1 MDIYKLCYWCI
12 CFTSFVHTVCSTIR
26 GQCNKT
32 RSFQTLTQET
42 RYMLPGAVMSY
53 ANGELKSINQSFVNI
68 KRRPLYPT
76 KCDVQLNYKT
86 YSQRAL
92 CPWTFVR
99 NIDENRIPREIT
111 EAKCLKEPVTDQ
123 HKKTCRCKE
132 IKFYTYVLRTVINN
146 DGVYQNRSILE
157 PISAGCACIN
167 RTSKRKRIT
176 MSKC

>member
-1 MDIYKLCYWCI
+1 
-12 CFTSFVHTVCSTIR
+12 CSTIR

-68 KRRPLYPT
+68 KRRPLYPS
-76 KCDVQLNYKT
+76 KCRVQLNYQG

-111 EAKCLKEPVTDQ
+111 EAKCLK
-123 HKKTCRCKE
+123 KFRLGKTCQCTE

-146 DGVYQNRSILE
+146 DGAYQNKSMLE
-157 PISAGCACIN
+157 PISAGCACILK
-167 RTSKRKRIT
+167 RPPSRKRIT